1 MIMCLVNHWL
11 FIIEKNMDDYFIK
24 KSGAFKKSTI
34 EKKLNAKKNEKWKMK
49 EDAKHLVIS
58 KKSTC
63 FSSIYFIFPIVLSS
77 LVIFLAYATS

>member
-34 EKKLNAKKNEKWKMK
+34 EKKLNAKKNEK
-49 EDAKHLVIS
+49 
-58 KKSTC
+58 
-63 FSSIYFIFPIVLSS
+63 
-77 LVIFLAYATS
+77 